1 MNGSEW
7 IVLFGAVLI
16 ALLFS
21 IAHYTLRNPSR
32 VRLERAFAGPRRAG
46 WLRQLDEGIDQWL
59 LVTALVRTVM
69 YLLVMLEVVRLR
81 GVDGWR
87 GDLIA
92 LAVAATLVS
101 VFGIGLP
108 HAWAKYAGES
118 ALVMLWPA
126 IRIAAVV
133 CWPITRTLKA
143 MDVPVR
149 RLSGHTEPENGRA
162 SEVEQEILQLASE
175 GQAEGEL
182 DPDELEMITSVIE
195 FHDSRVSEIMT
206 PRTDIRGL
214 AVTASHDECV
224 RTIMEVGHSRIP
236 VYEDTLDSVVGVLY
250 AKDLL
255 GVESDAPFDLAAT
268 MRKPFFVPETK
279 AISDLLEEFR
289 LRKVHMAIVLDEYGG
304 TAGLVTI
311 EDLIEEIV
319 GEITDEF
326 EAPEPEVFQQIDE
339 STFEV
344 DARMYIDDLNDEM
357 PIDLPE
363 EEDYDTVGGFVFSTL
378 GYIPAAGEEFEYDR
392 ATFTVLEAEQR
403 RINRIRIFL
412 PPVEQPEAE
421 AS

>member
-1 MNGSEW
+1 MNVSEW
-7 IVLFGAVLI
+7 AVLTGAVLI
-16 ALLFS
+16 ALFFS

-46 WLRQLDEGIDQWL
+46 WLKQLDDRLEDWL
-59 LVTALVRTVM
+59 LVTALIRTVM
-69 YLLVMLEVVRLR
+69 YLFMMLAIVRLH
-81 GVDGWR
+81 GTGGWE

-92 LAVAATLVS
+92 LVIGTAVVS

-108 HAWAKYAGES
+108 HAWAKYAGE
-118 ALVMLWPA
+118 ATLVVLWPA
-126 IRIAAVV
+126 IRAASMI
-133 CWPITRTLKA
+133 CWPITRALKTL
-143 MDVPVR
+143 DLPVR
-149 RLSGHTEPENGRA
+149 RLSGHTEVANGV

-214 AVTASHDECV
+214 AVTSTREECV
-224 RTIMEVGHSRIP
+224 RTILEGGHSRLPI
-236 VYEDTLDSVVGVLY
+236 YEDTLDSVVGVLY

-255 GVESDAPFDLAAT
+255 GVAPEAPFDLATT

-279 AISDLLEEFR
+279 AISDLLKEFR
-289 LRKVHMAIVLDEYGG
+289 TQKVHMAIVLDEYGG
-304 TAGLVTI
+304 TAGLITI
-311 EDLIEEIV
+311 EDLVEEIV

-326 EAPEPEVFQQIDE
+326 EEPEPEVFQRIDE
-339 STFEV
+339 TTVEV

-357 PIDLPE
+357 PINLPE

-378 GYIPAAGEEFEYDR
+378 GYIPAAGEQFEYAR
-392 ATFTVLEAEQR
+392 AKFTVLEAEQR
-403 RINRIRIFL
+403 RINRIRIIL
-412 PPVEQPEAE
+412 PPAEEPEAE

>member
-1 MNGSEW
+1 VNGSEW
-7 IVLFGAVLI
+7 IALGGAVLI

-46 WLRQLDEGIDQWL
+46 WLKQLDEQLDQWL
-59 LVTALVRTVM
+59 LVTALIRTVM
-69 YLLVMLEVVRLR
+69 SLLIMLAVVRLR
-81 GVDGWR
+81 GVDGWA

-92 LAVAATLVS
+92 LAIATALVA
-101 VFGIGLP
+101 VFSIGLP
-108 HAWAKYAGES
+108 HAWGKYAGES

-126 IRIAAVV
+126 IRVAAVV
-133 CWPITRTLKA
+133 CWPITRTLKM
-143 MDVPVR
+143 MDLPVR
-149 RLSGHTEPENGRA
+149 RLSGHTEAENGRT
-162 SEVEQEILQLASE
+162 SEFEQEILQLASE
-175 GQAEGEL
+175 GRAEGEL
-182 DPDELEMITSVIE
+182 DRDELEMITSVIE
-195 FHDSRVSEIMT
+195 FHDGRVSEIMT
-206 PRTDIRGL
+206 PRTDIEGL
-214 AVTASHDECV
+214 PVTSTREACV
-224 RTIMEVGHSRIP
+224 RTIMDVGHSRLP

-255 GVESDAPFDLAAT
+255 AVEPGEPFDLAAT

-289 LRKVHMAIVLDEYGG
+289 MQKVHMAIVLDEYGG

-319 GEITDEF
+319 GEISDEF
-326 EAPEPEVFQQIDE
+326 EAPEPEVFQRIDE
-339 STFEV
+339 STVEV

-378 GYIPAAGEEFEYDR
+378 GYIPAAGEEFAYER
-392 ATFTVLEAEQR
+392 ATFTILQAEQR

-412 PPVEQPEAE
+412 PPVQPEAE